1 MVGYVAGPRVGAL
14 LYNIGHPYAVPVAL
28 GAFGYALAAS
38 LGVALA
44 LIWAAHIGMDRA
56 LGYGLK
62 RQSGFW
68 DTHPN
73 WSEA

>member
-1 MVGYVAGPRVGAL
+1 MPGTLSGTPTPSLSRWARLV
-14 LYNIGHPYAVPVAL
+14 
-28 GAFGYALAAS
+28 YALAAS

>member
-1 MVGYVAGPRVGAL
+1 MVGYVAKPRVGAL
-14 LYNIGHPYAVPVAL
+14 LYNIGHAYAVPVAL

-44 LIWAAHIGMDRA
+44 LIWAAHISMGRA

>member
-1 MVGYVAGPRVGAL
+1 MVGYVAKPRIGVP